1 MISIF
6 VGYKGFCIC
15 SVLWEILISLQKIFS
30 SYFTDEN
37 VSMCIVADY
46 PEG

>member
-6 VGYKGFCIC
+6 VGYKNFCVC
-15 SVLWEILISLQKIFS
+15 SVLRHSAFS
-30 SYFTDEN
+30 PKDFLNYFIDEN
-37 VSMCIVADY
+37 VSMCIMADY

>member
-1 MISIF
+1 MQCFMGHSD
-6 VGYKGFCIC
+6 
-15 SVLWEILISLQKIFS
+15 FS
-30 SYFTDEN
+30 PKDFLSYFIDEN

>member
-1 MISIF
+1 MQCFMRHSDF
-6 VGYKGFCIC
+6 
-15 SVLWEILISLQKIFS
+15 SQKIFS